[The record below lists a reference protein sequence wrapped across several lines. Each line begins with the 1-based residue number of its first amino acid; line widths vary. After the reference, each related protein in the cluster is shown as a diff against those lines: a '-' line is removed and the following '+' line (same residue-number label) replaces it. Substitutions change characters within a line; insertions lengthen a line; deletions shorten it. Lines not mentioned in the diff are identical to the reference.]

1 MAGHKSI
8 KRIIHRCAEEI
19 DATRRISK
27 VTSFKEGL
35 ETFRAKVD
43 IQIMNRNGYY
53 ENETRKNHLLRKHD
67 IMIRYYEKTFGD
79 FLKTYDYNHKN
90 KKLPKSEYADCIWVC
105 WWQGLEQA
113 PELVKVCVDSIKRNA
128 GNHRVIILT
137 DDNYKQYVDIP
148 KWVEEKKNKGIIT
161 RTNYSDLL
169 RLSLLAKHGGM
180 WIDSTFFCTEPI
192 LDEYFKEPLWSIKR
206 PDYFHA
212 SIASGYFAGYSLAC
226 NEKNRFAFITIRDFF
241 LNYWKHNDTMV
252 DYLMV
257 DYMIVLAQKY
267 DKRIAQIFADI
278 KPNNPECDELYK
290 VMGEQF
296 DESKWCALK
305 EDTYLFK
312 LSWKYQYPREKNGV
326 PTFYGKLL
334 KGNLNV

>member
-1 MAGHKSI
+1 MAGHKSL
-8 KRIIHRCAEEI
+8 KRIIHRCVEEL
-19 DATRRISK
+19 DATRRIAK

-35 ETFRAKVD
+35 ETFRAKID

-53 ENETRKNHLLRKHD
+53 ENETRKKHLLRKHD

-79 FLKTYDYNHKN
+79 FLKTYDYTHKN
-90 KKLPKSEYADCIWVC
+90 EPLTASEYSDCIWVC
-105 WWQGLEQA
+105 WWQGIEQA
-113 PELVKVCVDSIKRNA
+113 PELVKICVDSIKRNA
-128 GNHRVIILT
+128 GKHRVIILT
-137 DDNYKQYVDIP
+137 EDNYKKYVDIP
-148 KWVEEKKNKGIIT
+148 AWVEDKKNRGIIT

-180 WIDSTFFCTEPI
+180 WIDSTFFCTEPV
-192 LDEYFKEPLWSIKR
+192 LDEYFEEPLWSIKR

-212 SIASGYFAGYSLAC
+212 SVASGYFAGYSLAC
-226 NEKNRFAFITIRDFF
+226 KEENRFAFITIRDFF

-267 DKRIAQIFADI
+267 DKKIAKIFENI

-290 VMGEQF
+290 IMENVF
-296 DESKWCALK
+296 DNSKWDAMK
-305 EDTYLFK
+305 KDTYLFK
-312 LSWKYQYPREKNGV
+312 LSWKYQYLKEKDGL
-326 PTFYGKLL
+326 PTFYGYLMDGKL
-334 KGNLNV
+334 

>member
-19 DATRRISK
+19 DATRKICK
-27 VTSFKEGL
+27 ITSFKEGL
-35 ETFRAKVD
+35 ETFRAKID

-53 ENETRKNHLLRKHD
+53 ESETRKNHLLRKHD

-90 KKLPKSEYADCIWVC
+90 IKLSKSEYSDCIWIC

-113 PELVKVCVDSIKRNA
+113 PELVKVCIDSIRRNA
-128 GNHRVIILT
+128 GNHRVIILS
-137 DDNYKQYVDIP
+137 DDNYKQYVTIP
-148 KWVEEKKNKGIIT
+148 DWVEEKKNKGIIT

-169 RLSLLAKHGGM
+169 RLSLLAQHGGM

-212 SIASGYFAGYSLAC
+212 SVASGYFAGYSLAC
-226 NEKNRFAFITIRDFF
+226 NEDNRFAFITIRDFF
-241 LNYWKHNDTMV
+241 LNYSKHNDSMV

-267 DKRIAQIFADI
+267 DERIAKIFADI
-278 KPNNPECDELYK
+278 KSNNPKCDELYK
-290 VMGEQF
+290 VMGNRF
-296 DESKWCALK
+296 DEKIWNDMK
-305 EDTYLFK
+305 KDTYLFK
-312 LSWKYQYPREKNGV
+312 LSWKYQYPKEIDGV
-326 PTFYGKLL
+326 PTFYGMLL
-334 KGNLNV
+334 NNELN

>member
-1 MAGHKSI
+1 MKQYLLFFRDDILRRIGMLPFRIVLHYIYLWCTSIFFVSKANYIYAIRKNRFIIRYLDEKYGSLVPQGNLNMLPTSSISSLPIWVFWYQGLSNAPDIVKICVASI
-8 KRIIHRCAEEI
+8 K
-19 DATRRISK
+19 K
-27 VTSFKEGL
+27 
-35 ETFRAKVD
+35 
-43 IQIMNRNGYY
+43 
-53 ENETRKNHLLRKHD
+53 
-67 IMIRYYEKTFGD
+67 
-79 FLKTYDYNHKN
+79 
-90 KKLPKSEYADCIWVC
+90 
-105 WWQGLEQA
+105 
-113 PELVKVCVDSIKRNA
+113 NA

-180 WIDSTFFCTEPI
+180 WIDSTFFCTAPI

-226 NEKNRFAFITIRDFF
+226 NEENRFAFITIRDFF
-241 LNYWKHNDTMV
+241 LNYWKHNDTMI

-267 DKRIAQIFADI
+267 DKRIAKIFADI
-278 KPNNPECDELYK
+278 KPNNPACDELYK

-296 DESKWCALK
+296 DESKWSDLK
-305 EDTYLFK
+305 KDTYLFK
-312 LSWKYQYPREKNGV
+312 LSWKYQYLKEKNNK
-326 PTFYGKLL
+326 PTFYGIFLDEKL
-334 KGNLNV
+334 K

>member
-19 DATRRISK
+19 EATRRISK

-35 ETFRAKVD
+35 ETFRAKID

-79 FLKTYDYNHKN
+79 FLKTYDYDHKN

-148 KWVEEKKNKGIIT
+148 KWVEEKKNKGIIS
-161 RTNYSDLL
+161 RTHYSDIL
-169 RLSLLAKHGGM
+169 RLSLLAQHGGM
-180 WIDSTFFCTEPI
+180 WIDSTFFCTGI
-192 LDEYFKEPLWSIKR
+192 GLQEYFKASLWSIKR

-212 SIASGYFAGYSLAC
+212 SIAAGYFANYSFAC
-226 NEKNRFAFITIRDFF
+226 DQEYRWIFKVILDF
-241 LNYWKHNDTMV
+241 LLEYWKENDIMT
-252 DYLMV
+252 DYLFL
-257 DYMIVLAQKY
+257 DYLIVLVQKY
-267 DKRIAQIFADI
+267 DSQIAEEFKNI
-278 KPNNPECDELYK
+278 KSNNPECDELYK
-290 VMGEQF
+290 IMGEKF
-296 DESKWCALK
+296 NENKWNELK
-305 EDTYLFK
+305 KNTCLFK
-312 LSWKYQYPREKNGV
+312 LSWKYQYPKEKDGI
-326 PTFYGKLL
+326 PTFYGMLVDNKL
-334 KGNLNV
+334 N

>member
-1 MAGHKSI
+1 MSGHKSI
-8 KRIIHRCAEEI
+8 KRIIHRCAEEL

-53 ENETRKNHLLRKHD
+53 ENESRKKHLLRKHD

-79 FLKTYDYNHKN
+79 FLKTYDYNHNN
-90 KKLPKSEYADCIWVC
+90 KEIPISEYSDCIWVC
-105 WWQGLEQA
+105 WWQGIEQA
-113 PELVKVCVDSIKRNA
+113 PDLVKVCVDSIKRNA

-137 DDNYKQYVDIP
+137 DDNYKEYVDIP
-148 KWVEEKKNKGIIT
+148 EWVEGKKNKGIIT

-180 WIDSTFFCTEPI
+180 WIDSTFFCTEPV
-192 LDEYFKEPLWSIKR
+192 LDSYFKEPLWSIKR

-226 NEKNRFAFITIRDFF
+226 NQGNRFAFVTIRDFF

-257 DYMIVLAQKY
+257 DYMIVLAQRY
-267 DKRIAQIFADI
+267 DERIAKIFADI
-278 KPNNPECDELYK
+278 KPNNPQCDELYK
-290 VMGEQF
+290 VMGDKF
-296 DESKWCALK
+296 DEKKWKDLK
-305 EDTYLFK
+305 KATYLFK
-312 LSWKYQYPREKNGV
+312 LSWKYQYPKEKDGV
-326 PTFYGKLL
+326 ETFYGKLI
-334 KGNLNV
+334 NENMNI

>member
-8 KRIIHRCAEEI
+8 ERVVHRCMEEL
-19 DATRRISK
+19 DATRRIAQ
-27 VTSFKEGL
+27 VTSLKEGL

-53 ENETRKNHLLRKHD
+53 ENESRKKHLLRKHD

-79 FLKTYDYNHKN
+79 FLKTYDYNHTNQEFQKT
-90 KKLPKSEYADCIWVC
+90 EYSDCIWIC

-113 PELVKVCVDSIKRNA
+113 PELVKVCVNSIQKNA
-128 GNHRVIILT
+128 GNHRVIVLT
-137 DDNYKQYVDIP
+137 DDNYKDYVDIP
-148 KWVEEKKNKGIIT
+148 EWVEEKKNKGIIT

-180 WIDSTFFCTEPI
+180 WIDSTFFCTQPV
-192 LDEYFKEPLWSIKR
+192 LDDYFQWPLWSIKR

-212 SIASGYFAGYSLAC
+212 SVASGYFAGYSLCC
-226 NEKNRFAFITIRDFF
+226 NEEKRFIFMTIRDFF
-241 LNYWKHNDTMV
+241 LHYWKNNDTMV

-267 DKRIAQIFADI
+267 DARIKKEFQKIQS
-278 KPNNPECDELYK
+278 NNPECDELYK
-290 VMGEQF
+290 VMSEPFNQK
-296 DESKWCALK
+296 KWDIMKSETA
-305 EDTYLFK
+305 LFK
-312 LSWKYQYPREKNGV
+312 LSWKYQYPIEKNGEK
-326 PTFYGKLL
+326 TFYGMLVQDKL
-334 KGNLNV
+334 